1 MSRTRSW
8 PSQRGLVGSS
18 REHMPRRVKPLEA
31 ILALVVVSAIVIMA
45 IWFVFISSGGIGPG
59 SV

>member
-1 MSRTRSW
+1 
-8 PSQRGLVGSS
+8 
-18 REHMPRRVKPLEA
+18 MPRRVKPLEA